1 MGFRALCETPP
12 RKRASL
18 EAAAGDR
25 WELSCMDSTTDQR
38 LLVVSPRLQI
48 PLAEFEFS
56 FVRSSGPGGQNVN
69 KVSSKAVLRWQ
80 ALASPSLPEDVRA
93 RLTSRYARRLT
104 ANGELLVTSQRFR
117 DQARNVNDCLEKL
130 RELLAT
136 VAVAPKKRRPTRP
149 SRGAKERRLESK
161 RVAGR
166 KKELRR
172 RPPGQD

>member
-1 MGFRALCETPP
+1 MDTDP
-12 RKRASL
+12 RML
-18 EAAAGDR
+18 
-25 WELSCMDSTTDQR
+25 TI
-38 LLVVSPRLQI
+38 SPRLRI

-69 KVSSKAVLRWQ
+69 KVNSKAVLRWQ

-93 RLTSRYARRLT
+93 RLAARYRARIT
-104 ANGELLVTSQRFR
+104 ASGELLVTSQRYR
-117 DQARNVNDCLEKL
+117 DQARNANDCLEKV
-130 RELLAT
+130 RELLAAIAT
-136 VAVAPKKRRPTRP
+136 APKKRRPTRP